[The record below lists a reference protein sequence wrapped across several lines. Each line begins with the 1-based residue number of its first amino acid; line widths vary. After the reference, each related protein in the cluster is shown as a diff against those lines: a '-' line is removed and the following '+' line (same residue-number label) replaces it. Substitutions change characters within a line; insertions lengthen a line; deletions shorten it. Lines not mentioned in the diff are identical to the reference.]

1 MNLEIKDFLSC
12 YFERSFMYMYVLN
25 KFLYDLYYWV
35 FVEIWY
41 VIIENRLIYIF
52 GYSCIDLY

>member
-12 YFERSFMYMYVLN
+12 YFERSFMYVLN